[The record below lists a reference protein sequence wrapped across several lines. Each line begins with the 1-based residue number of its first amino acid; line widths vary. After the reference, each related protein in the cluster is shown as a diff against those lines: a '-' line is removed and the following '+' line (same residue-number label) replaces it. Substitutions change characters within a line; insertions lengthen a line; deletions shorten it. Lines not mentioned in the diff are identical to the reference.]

1 MLLFETQNPNV
12 LGVGK
17 IISCDSIQD
26 FDRWSEKA
34 GIVLDM
40 LHKNASDS
48 GSSAAFHLNVFMCHM
63 DNYEPAAK
71 YAASFTFC
79 FGWSS
84 YSDWGMCGNSGL
96 RGVCVWTAWGWS
108 NGGLHS
114 LVACN
119 FIRVYILLA
128 RSVARMMDVRV
139 ISGRTSLGKPRSV
152 YRREVSTKERHR
164 NGMRKWEP
172 LCFRTQSYLPL
183 IFFCNTPMNV
193 GV

>member
-79 FGWSS
+79 FGWALISRHTVTEGCVVTA
-84 YSDWGMCGNSGL
+84 DWE
-96 RGVCVWTAWGWS
+96 VCVD
-108 NGGLHS
+108 
-114 LVACN
+114 
-119 FIRVYILLA
+119 RV
-128 RSVARMMDVRV
+128 
-139 ISGRTSLGKPRSV
+139 
-152 YRREVSTKERHR
+152 
-164 NGMRKWEP
+164 GMK
-172 LCFRTQSYLPL
+172 
-183 IFFCNTPMNV
+183 
-193 GV
+193 